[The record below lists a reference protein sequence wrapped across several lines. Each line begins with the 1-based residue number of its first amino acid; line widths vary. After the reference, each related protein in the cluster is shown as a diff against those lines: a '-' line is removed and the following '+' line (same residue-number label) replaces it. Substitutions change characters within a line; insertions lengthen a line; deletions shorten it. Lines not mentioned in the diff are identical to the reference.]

1 LKILIATHNRWK
13 YQLFAQIFA
22 MHGFETIMLSDIEV
36 GNDLPVENGDTVVKN
51 ARIKA
56 QHYYSVKH
64 PWVFGDDTGL
74 EIEALNNEPGVQ
86 ARRWNGRFPD
96 DVDEQVWLNYLI
108 ERMKDVPPGERT
120 AHFVDGWALLDPN
133 GGAYTYE
140 VRGTFEIAL
149 QPVRPISPGSPV
161 MAVAVGIPEDPA
173 QILAEAQARW
183 DEWGI
188 LTKLTQEKESR

>member
-1 LKILIATHNRWK
+1 MQILIATNNRWK
-13 YQLFAQIFA
+13 YQLFASIFS
-22 MHGFETIMLSDIEV
+22 MHGFEAVMLGDIKN
-36 GNDLPVENGDTVVKN
+36 GKPLPIENGETVVEN
-51 ARIKA
+51 ALIKA
-56 QHYYSVKH
+56 RHYYSVEN

-86 ARRWNGRFPD
+86 ARRWNGRFPN
-96 DVDEQVWLNYLI
+96 DVDEQIWLNYLL
-108 ERMKDVPPGERT
+108 EQMKDVPPGERT

-173 QILAEAQARW
+173 EILAEVQARW

-188 LTKLTQEKESR
+188 YPS